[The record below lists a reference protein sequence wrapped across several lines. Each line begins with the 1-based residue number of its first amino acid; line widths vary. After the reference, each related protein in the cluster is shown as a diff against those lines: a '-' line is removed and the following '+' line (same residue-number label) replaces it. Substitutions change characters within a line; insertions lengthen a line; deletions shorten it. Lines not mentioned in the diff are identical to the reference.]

1 MVDSSATGAM
11 PHPEK
16 EKNSLTLGFN
26 KLVSTQYWRMM
37 AERIIPRAL
46 PVIGVAGL
54 FAGATMSGALASL
67 PPTGKAATLVLFAAA
82 TAVTGLRLLTTKL
95 PSTLDA
101 VRRIDQAS
109 PTKHQVAENMYRD
122 MHGENTSPVWRLHM
136 QDMMREVPKLIAEDY
151 RPSETVRKFAA
162 PILLASA
169 LATSIGAYTGYGH
182 YEENFMAS
190 FDMSLNVPP
199 APASRMNA
207 WVTQPGYTGEY
218 APIVLHDSENGAQ
231 FAAREPVNVIE
242 GSTLTVQ
249 LFDDKTELHAVSE
262 GAESNMAM
270 EVRNRGN
277 TREFT
282 ITLTE
287 DTQIDISR
295 GRWEG
300 LTWAFNVT
308 QDMAPT
314 VELNTL
320 PGREGAAP
328 RYQVVITDDFGAD
341 ITEGSAVVDTAP
353 LAGADATPLPQYQE
367 PRIDL
372 GLR

>member
-1 MVDSSATGAM
+1 MVDASTSAGM

-37 AERIIPRAL
+37 AERIVPRTL

-67 PPTGKAATLVLFAAA
+67 PPTGKAAALVLFAAA

-95 PSTLDA
+95 PSKMDA

-122 MHGENTSPVWRLHM
+122 MHGDNDSPVWRLHM
-136 QDMMREVPKLIAEDY
+136 QDLMRDVPKLIAEPY
-151 RPSETVRKFAA
+151 RQSETVRKFAA
-162 PILLASA
+162 PVLLASA
-169 LATSIGAYTGYGH
+169 LAASIGAYTGYGN
-182 YEENFMAS
+182 YEENFLAS
-190 FDMSLNVPP
+190 FDMSLNVPE
-199 APASRMNA
+199 APASRINA

-231 FAAREPVNVIE
+231 FAALDDVNVIE
-242 GSTLTVQ
+242 GSVLTVQ
-249 LFDDKTELHAVSE
+249 LFDDKTELQAISA
-262 GAESNMAM
+262 GAASDTSMD
-270 EVRNRGN
+270 VRSRGN
-277 TREFT
+277 TREFN

-287 DTQIDISR
+287 DTRIDISR
-295 GRWEG
+295 GRWSG
-300 LTWAFNVT
+300 LSWEFNVT
-308 QDMAPT
+308 QDRPPS
-314 VELNTL
+314 VELHTL
-320 PGREGAAP
+320 AGRDGQDT
-328 RYQVVITDDFGAD
+328 RYQVIITDDYGAE
-341 ITEGSAVVDTAP
+341 ITEGSAVVNTAP
-353 LAGADATPLPQYQE
+353 TRDDATPLPQYRE